1 MAPESSPTVN
11 RRRLATD
18 LRKFREAAGLTID
31 AVADKLEWSSAKISR
46 IENSRVS
53 VLPRDVKHLL
63 RVYGLTEAHDDW
75 EPMLALSRASR
86 QRGWWHEYAEAVPE
100 FFEVYVG
107 LESDAVSISAYHA
120 EFVPGLAQTEDYASA
135 LIRAK
140 LADVSDLERIVKVRM
155 ERQKILTSDDGPSV
169 WYVLNEAVVRRV
181 VGGRAVMKRQL
192 ERLLAVADLPR
203 VQLQIVPFDAGAHA
217 AMDGSFSLLTFPE
230 PRDPQVVYIEHLTG
244 ALYLE
249 KTVDTER
256 YRLAIDHLRA
266 SALSMDASRALIA
279 GIAERLG

>member
-11 RRRLATD
+11 RRRLATE
-18 LRKFREAAGLTID
+18 LRKCREAAGLTID
-31 AVADKLEWSSAKISR
+31 AVADTLEWSSAKISR

-63 RVYGLTEAHDDW
+63 RTYGLTEDHDDW

-86 QRGWWHEYAEAVPE
+86 QRGWWHEYGTAIPE

-155 ERQKILTSDDGPSV
+155 ERQRLLTSAEGPHV

-181 VGGRAVMKRQL
+181 VGGREVMKHQL

-203 VQLQIVPFDAGAHA
+203 VELQVLPFGAGAHA

-230 PRDPQVVYIEHLTG
+230 PRDPRVVYVEYMTG
-244 ALYLE
+244 ALYIE
-249 KTVDTER
+249 KPSDTER
-256 YRLAIDHLRA
+256 YKLAVDHLRA

-279 GIAERLG
+279 GIVEQ